1 MPAVVNE
8 SPLRRFISLQQDALL
23 VVGPRRIPP
32 LHCPAPNTHSG
43 ISIVTSVGFST
54 LEAADYVEAV
64 QKLRPD
70 IVLGLGDAVVGQPI
84 SQKRKEKMG
93 DRTQAWVKAMVN
105 GLNDTDEEAYRTAFF
120 APILPLPEGQQ
131 SFYLMDLRD
140 DFRDYLS
147 GLVLY
152 EADSVISVPDNLSH
166 LPRLC
171 IEGPQSPHKILDDV
185 AVGIDILTIPFIG
198 AATDAG
204 IALDFSFPPPKSS
217 REDGLLP
224 LGIDTWASE
233 NATNM
238 SSLRRNCTCFT
249 CTNHHLA
256 YVQHLLNAKE
266 MLGWVLLQLHNHHT
280 VDEFF
285 AGIRHSLKEGS
296 FQAEKLNFART
307 HEQQLPA
314 KTGQGPRSALYRFF
328 ADKQRVTYRLLG

>member
-1 MPAVVNE
+1 M
-8 SPLRRFISLQQDALL
+8 
-23 VVGPRRIPP
+23 
-32 LHCPAPNTHSG
+32 
-43 ISIVTSVGFST
+43 
-54 LEAADYVEAV
+54 EAV

-70 IVLGLGDAVVGQPI
+70 IVLGMGDVVIGQAP

-93 DRTQAWVKAMVN
+93 DRTQTWVKEMVN
-105 GLNDTDEEAYRTAFF
+105 GLNNLDEASYRAAFF

-152 EADSVISVPDNLSH
+152 EADSVVSVPQNLCH

-171 IEGPQSPHKILDDV
+171 IEGSEGPHKILDEV

-204 IALDFSFPPPKSS
+204 IALDFSFPSGKALKKE
-217 REDGLLP
+217 RLLP

-233 NATNM
+233 NATNL
-238 SSLRRNCTCFT
+238 SSLRQNCTCFT

-266 MLGWVLLQLHNHHT
+266 MLGWILLQLHNHH
-280 VDEFF
+280 VMDEFF
-285 AGIRHSLKEGS
+285 AGIRHSIKEGS
-296 FQAEKLNFART
+296 FHAEKQNFAKIY
-307 HEQQLPA
+307 EAQLPA

-328 ADKQRVTYRLLG
+328 KTKSCSPALRVRGYQFKSEGPGESRKNPIAYESLNDVKEKLEEAASLTLNANAQELEEHGFAEKVT